1 MLESL
6 SANDIDQADT
16 GKVAFEFTK
25 NKFYDIIFMDKYMP
39 EMDGFE
45 AIEKIR
51 KEDNMCNKSK
61 IIFLSADNEDVTIKR
76 SLEIGADIFIAKPY
90 RLNILIKKIKE
101 VTDIFVAK
109 QLV

>member
-1 MLESL
+1 
-6 SANDIDQADT
+6 
-16 GKVAFEFTK
+16 
-25 NKFYDIIFMDKYMP
+25 MP

-51 KEDNMCNKSK
+51 KEDNMCKESK

-101 VTDIFVAK
+101 ITDIFVADE
-109 QLV
+109 LI